1 MADSEIIKSRMERN
15 QGEVFMSRPIVA
27 IVGRPNVGKSTLF
40 NRITGA
46 RTAIVQGQPGVTR
59 DRIYGEAEWLNRH
72 FTLID
77 TGGIDSDDDVIT
89 RQVRLQAMVAVE
101 QADVI
106 IFVVDG
112 RSGLTGVD
120 EEITGILRRHQKPV
134 VLCVNKVESV
144 ESSWEAGIDFYG
156 LGLGD
161 PILVSAEHG
170 RNMGDVL
177 DAVIQYF
184 PEDAG
189 LGEDESLKIAIVG
202 RPNVGKSSLVN
213 KLLGEERVIV
223 SEVAGTTRDAI
234 DTQFTYKDQALTLID
249 TAGLRRRSKVEE
261 DLEYY
266 SVVRTLGAVER
277 SDVTVVLIDGTEGLT
292 EQDKKIAGYAHE
304 KGRGIILAVN
314 KWDLVPKETN
324 TMRDFERALR
334 AELQFLSYAPI
345 VFISAL
351 TGQRLYSLLDL
362 SLDVNE
368 ARSMR
373 ISTGRFN
380 EILQDAMAMNQPPSD
395 KGVRLRIFY
404 GSQVQVNPPVFVLH
418 VNRKDLLHF
427 SYERYLEN
435 RIRQEYGFVGT
446 RIMLIAKERDQ

>member
-1 MADSEIIKSRMERN
+1 
-15 QGEVFMSRPIVA
+15 MSRPIVA

-40 NRITGA
+40 NRITKA
-46 RTAIVQGQPGVTR
+46 RTAIVQGEPGVTR
-59 DRIYGEAEWLNRH
+59 DRIYGDAEWLNKH

-77 TGGIDSDDDVIT
+77 TGGIDSEDDVIT
-89 RQVRLQAMVAVE
+89 RQVRIQAMIAVE

-106 IFVVDG
+106 VLVVDG
-112 RSGLTGVD
+112 RAGLTGID
-120 EEITGILRRHQKPV
+120 EEIAEILRRHQKPV
-134 VLCVNKVESV
+134 VLCANKVESA
-144 ESSWEAGIDFYG
+144 SRSWEVAVDFYR
-156 LGLGD
+156 LGLGE

-170 RNMGDVL
+170 RNIGDLL
-177 DAVIQYF
+177 DAVVENF
-184 PEDAG
+184 PEGAD
-189 LGEDESLKIAIVG
+189 LEEDESLKIAIVG

-223 SEVAGTTRDAI
+223 SDVAGTTRDAI
-234 DTQFTYKDQALTLID
+234 DTKLMYKEQAITLID

-277 SDVTVVLIDGTEGLT
+277 SDVTVVMIDGTEGLT

-304 KGRGIILAVN
+304 QGRGMIIAVN
-314 KWDLVPKETN
+314 KWDLVPKKTN
-324 TMRDFERALR
+324 TMRDFERVLR

-345 VFISAL
+345 IFISAM

-373 ISTGRFN
+373 IPTGRFN

-395 KGVRLRIFY
+395 KGVRLKIFY

-435 RIRQEYGFVGT
+435 RIRQEYGFMGT
-446 RIMLIAKERDQ
+446 PIMLIAKERDE

>member
-1 MADSEIIKSRMERN
+1 MTT
-15 QGEVFMSRPIVA
+15 PIVA

-40 NRITGA
+40 NRITRQ
-46 RTAIVQGQPGVTR
+46 RTAIVEGQPGVTR
-59 DRIYGEAEWLNRH
+59 DRIYGEAQWLDKH

-77 TGGIDSDDDVIT
+77 TGGIDWEEDVIT
-89 RQVRLQAMVAVE
+89 TQVRLQAMVAVE

-112 RSGLTGVD
+112 RAGLTAVD
-120 EEITGILRRHQKPV
+120 EEIGDILRRHQKPV
-134 VLCVNKVESV
+134 VLCVNKVEST
-144 ESSWEAGIDFYG
+144 ESAWEASVDFYR

-170 RNMGDVL
+170 RNIGDLL
-177 DAVIQYF
+177 DAVVSHF
-184 PEDAG
+184 PAEAQV
-189 LGEDESLKIAIVG
+189 EPDESVKIAIVG

-213 KLLGEERVIV
+213 RVLGEERVIV
-223 SEVAGTTRDAI
+223 SDIAGTTRDAI
-234 DTQFTYKDQALTLID
+234 DTQLYFGEQKLTLID

-277 SDVTVVLIDGTEGLT
+277 SDVTVVMIDATEGLT
-292 EQDKKIAGYAHE
+292 EQDKRIAGFAHE
-304 KGRGIILAVN
+304 KGRGMVLAVN

-324 TMRDFERALR
+324 TMRDFEQTIRDQ
-334 AELQFLSYAPI
+334 LQFLSYAPM
-345 VFISAL
+345 VFISAQ
-351 TGQRLYSLLDL
+351 TGQRVQKLLETCL
-362 SLDVNE
+362 EVNE
-368 ARSMR
+368 ARNMR
-373 ISTGRFN
+373 ISTGRVN
-380 EILQDAMAMNQPPSD
+380 EIIRDAVAMNQPPSD
-395 KGVRLRIFY
+395 KGVRLKIYY
-404 GSQVQVNPPVFVLH
+404 GTQVQVKPPVFVLY

-446 RIMLIAKERDQ
+446 PIMIIAKERQE

>member
-1 MADSEIIKSRMERN
+1 
-15 QGEVFMSRPIVA
+15 MSKPIVA

-40 NRITGA
+40 NRITRA
-46 RTAIVQGQPGVTR
+46 RTAIVQGEPGVTR
-59 DRIYGEAEWLNRH
+59 DRIYGDAEWLNKH

-77 TGGIDSDDDVIT
+77 TGGIDSEDDIIT
-89 RQVRLQAMVAVE
+89 KQVRIQAMVAVE

-106 IFVVDG
+106 VFVVDG
-112 RSGLTGVD
+112 RSGLTGID
-120 EEITGILRRHQKPV
+120 EEIADILRRHQKPV
-134 VLCVNKVESV
+134 ILCVNKVESTL
-144 ESSWEAGIDFYG
+144 SSWEAAIDFYR

-170 RNMGDVL
+170 RNIGDLL
-177 DAVIQYF
+177 DAVVESF
-184 PEDAG
+184 PEHADLDA
-189 LGEDESLKIAIVG
+189 DESLKVAIVG

-213 KLLGEERVIV
+213 KLLGEDRVIV
-223 SEVAGTTRDAI
+223 SDVAGTTRDAI
-234 DTQFTYKDQALTLID
+234 DTKLMYKDQTLTLID
-249 TAGLRRRSKVEE
+249 TAGLRRRSKVDE

-277 SDVTVVLIDGTEGLT
+277 SDVTVVMIDGTEGLT

-304 KGRGIILAVN
+304 KGRGTIIAVN

-324 TMRDFERALR
+324 TMRDFERILR

-345 VFISAL
+345 VFISAM
-351 TGQRLYSLLDL
+351 TGQRLYTLLDL

-395 KGVRLRIFY
+395 KGVRLKIFY

-427 SYERYLEN
+427 SYHRYLEN
-435 RIRQEYGFVGT
+435 RIRQEYGFMGT
-446 RIMLIAKERDQ
+446 PIMLIAKERDE

>member
-1 MADSEIIKSRMERN
+1 
-15 QGEVFMSRPIVA
+15 MSKPIVA

-40 NRITGA
+40 NRITRQ
-46 RTAIVQGQPGVTR
+46 RTAIVEGQPGVTR
-59 DRIYGEAEWLNRH
+59 DRIYGEAEWLNKN

-77 TGGIDSDDDVIT
+77 TGGIDSEDDVIT

-112 RSGLTGVD
+112 RAGLTGID
-120 EEITGILRRHQKPV
+120 EEIAEILRRHKKPV
-134 VLCVNKVESV
+134 ILTVNKVESQAQ
-144 ESSWEAGIDFYG
+144 SWEAAVDFYR
-156 LGLGD
+156 LGLGE
-161 PILVSAEHG
+161 PLLISAEHA
-170 RNMGDVL
+170 RNIGDLL
-177 DAVIQYF
+177 DQVIVHF
-184 PEDAG
+184 SEEAD
-189 LGEDESLKIAIVG
+189 LGSDESLKIAIVG

-223 SEVAGTTRDAI
+223 SEIAGTTRDAI
-234 DTQFTYKDQALTLID
+234 DTKLTYGEQDLTLID
-249 TAGLRRRSKVEE
+249 TAGLRRRSKVDE

-266 SVVRTLGAVER
+266 SVMRTLGAVER
-277 SDVTVVLIDGTEGLT
+277 SDVTVVMIDGTEGLT

-304 KGRGIILAVN
+304 KGRGIIIAVN

-324 TMRDFERALR
+324 TMRDFERGLR
-334 AELQFLSYAPI
+334 DELQFLSYAPI

-351 TGQRLYSLLDL
+351 TGQRIHQLLDMA
-362 SLDVNE
+362 LDVNE

-380 EILQDAMAMNQPPSD
+380 EILQDAIAMNQPPSD
-395 KGVRLRIFY
+395 KGVRLKIFY

-418 VNRKDLLHF
+418 VNRKDLMHF

-435 RIRQEYGFVGT
+435 RIRQEYGFMGT
-446 RIMLIAKERDQ
+446 RIMLISKEREES

>member
-1 MADSEIIKSRMERN
+1 
-15 QGEVFMSRPIVA
+15 MSRPIVA

-40 NRITGA
+40 NRIT
-46 RTAIVQGQPGVTR
+46 RTRTSIVQGEPGVTR
-59 DRIYGEAEWLNRH
+59 DRIYGDAEWLHKH

-77 TGGIDSDDDVIT
+77 TGGIDSEDDIIT
-89 RQVRLQAMVAVE
+89 RKVRVQAMAAVE

-106 IFVVDG
+106 VFVVDG
-112 RSGLTGVD
+112 RAGLTGID
-120 EEITGILRRHQKPV
+120 EEIADILRRHQKPV
-134 VLCVNKVESV
+134 VLCANKVESTL
-144 ESSWEAGIDFYG
+144 SSWEAASDFYR
-156 LGLGD
+156 LGLGE

-170 RNMGDVL
+170 QNIGDLL
-177 DAVIQYF
+177 DAVVENF
-184 PEDAG
+184 PEDAD
-189 LGEDESLKIAIVG
+189 LDEDESLKIAIVG

-223 SEVAGTTRDAI
+223 SDVAGTTRDAI
-234 DTQFTYKDQALTLID
+234 DTKLIYKDQPLTLID
-249 TAGLRRRSKVEE
+249 TAGLRRRSKVDE

-277 SDVTVVLIDGTEGLT
+277 SDVTVIMIDGTEGLT

-304 KGRGIILAVN
+304 KGRGMILAVN

-362 SLDVNE
+362 TLDVNE

-395 KGVRLRIFY
+395 KGVRLKIFY

-418 VNRKDLLHF
+418 VNRKDLMHF
-427 SYERYLEN
+427 SYQRYLEN
-435 RIRQEYGFVGT
+435 RIRQEYGFMGT
-446 RIMLIAKERDQ
+446 PIMLISKERDE

>member
-1 MADSEIIKSRMERN
+1 
-15 QGEVFMSRPIVA
+15 MSKPIVA

-40 NRITGA
+40 NRITRGRA
-46 RTAIVQGQPGVTR
+46 AIVEGQPGVTR
-59 DRIYGEAEWLNRH
+59 DRIYGETEWLNKY

-77 TGGIDSDDDVIT
+77 TGGIDSEDDVIT

-112 RSGLTGVD
+112 RAGLTGID
-120 EEITGILRRHQKPV
+120 EEIGDILRRHNKPV
-134 VLCVNKVESV
+134 ILCVNKVESV
-144 ESSWEAGIDFYG
+144 DSAWEAAIDFYS
-156 LGLGD
+156 LGLGE
-161 PILVSAEHG
+161 PILVSAEHA
-170 RNMGDVL
+170 RNLGDLL
-177 DAVIQYF
+177 DAVVEHF
-184 PEDAG
+184 PADAV
-189 LGEDESLKIAIVG
+189 LDVDESLKIAIVG

-213 KLLGEERVIV
+213 KILGEERVIV
-223 SEVAGTTRDAI
+223 SDVAGTTRDAI
-234 DTQFTYKDQALTLID
+234 DTKFTYKDRVLTLID

-266 SVVRTLGAVER
+266 SVVRTLSAVER
-277 SDVTVVLIDGTEGLT
+277 SDVTVVMIDGTEGLT

-304 KGRGIILAVN
+304 KGRGIIVAVN
-314 KWDLVPKETN
+314 KWDLVEKETN

-334 AELQFLSYAPI
+334 DGLQFLSYAPI
-345 VFISAL
+345 MFISAM
-351 TGQRLYSLLDL
+351 TGQRVHQLLDL

-380 EILQDAMAMNQPPSD
+380 EILQDAMALNQPPSD
-395 KGVRLRIFY
+395 KGVRLKIFY

-435 RIRQEYGFVGT
+435 RIRQEYGFMGT
-446 RIMLIAKERDQ
+446 PIMLVAKERDE

>member
-1 MADSEIIKSRMERN
+1 
-15 QGEVFMSRPIVA
+15 MSRPIVA

-40 NRITGA
+40 NRIT
-46 RTAIVQGQPGVTR
+46 RTRTSIVQGEPGVTR
-59 DRIYGEAEWLNRH
+59 DRIYGDAEWLNKH

-77 TGGIDSDDDVIT
+77 TGGIDSEDDIIT
-89 RQVRLQAMVAVE
+89 RKVRVQAMAAVE

-106 IFVVDG
+106 VFVVDG
-112 RSGLTGVD
+112 RAGLTGID
-120 EEITGILRRHQKPV
+120 EEIADILRRHQKPV
-134 VLCVNKVESV
+134 VLCANKVESTL
-144 ESSWEAGIDFYG
+144 SSWEAASDFYR
-156 LGLGD
+156 LGLGE

-170 RNMGDVL
+170 QNIGDLL
-177 DAVIQYF
+177 DAVVENF
-184 PEDAG
+184 PEDAD
-189 LGEDESLKIAIVG
+189 LDEDESLKIAIVG

-223 SEVAGTTRDAI
+223 SDVAGTTRDAI
-234 DTQFTYKDQALTLID
+234 DTKLIYKDQPLTLID
-249 TAGLRRRSKVEE
+249 TAGLRRRSKVDE

-277 SDVTVVLIDGTEGLT
+277 SDVTVIMIDGTEGLT

-304 KGRGIILAVN
+304 KGRGMILAVN

-362 SLDVNE
+362 TLDVNE

-395 KGVRLRIFY
+395 KGVRLKIFY

-418 VNRKDLLHF
+418 VNRKDLMHF
-427 SYERYLEN
+427 SYQRYLEN
-435 RIRQEYGFVGT
+435 RIRQEYGFMGT
-446 RIMLIAKERDQ
+446 PIMLISKERDE

>member
-1 MADSEIIKSRMERN
+1 
-15 QGEVFMSRPIVA
+15 MSRPIVA

-40 NRITGA
+40 NRIT
-46 RTAIVQGQPGVTR
+46 RTRTSIVQGEPGVTR
-59 DRIYGEAEWLNRH
+59 DRIYGDAEWLNKH

-77 TGGIDSDDDVIT
+77 TGGIDSEDDIIT
-89 RQVRLQAMVAVE
+89 RKVRVQAMAAVE

-106 IFVVDG
+106 VFVVDG
-112 RSGLTGVD
+112 RAGLTGID
-120 EEITGILRRHQKPV
+120 EEIADILRRHQKPV
-134 VLCVNKVESV
+134 VLCANKVESTL
-144 ESSWEAGIDFYG
+144 SSWEAASDFYR
-156 LGLGD
+156 LGLGE

-170 RNMGDVL
+170 QNIGDLL
-177 DAVIQYF
+177 DAVVENF
-184 PEDAG
+184 PEDAD
-189 LGEDESLKIAIVG
+189 LDEDESLKIAIVG

-223 SEVAGTTRDAI
+223 SDVAGTTRDAI
-234 DTQFTYKDQALTLID
+234 DTKLIYKDQSLTLID
-249 TAGLRRRSKVEE
+249 TAGLRRRSKVDE

-277 SDVTVVLIDGTEGLT
+277 SDVTVIMIDGTEGLT

-304 KGRGIILAVN
+304 KGRGMILAVN

-395 KGVRLRIFY
+395 KGVRLKIFY

-418 VNRKDLLHF
+418 VNRKDLMHF
-427 SYERYLEN
+427 SYQRYLEN
-435 RIRQEYGFVGT
+435 RIRQEYGFMGT
-446 RIMLIAKERDQ
+446 PIMLISKERDE